1 MSMKDENYIVITG
14 WMRNKLGLKPNEL
27 IVYALIHGFCQ
38 DGRSVFTGGIKYIM
52 EWTGLTKQT
61 CITILKTLREH
72 SYIGRRTV
80 HDPKSGNF
88 SGYEY
93 FTHHSRGKRLE
104 AKSSTTTQNYS
115 DEQTSSGQKNLPLDG
130 DAAKS
135 ENTGN
140 NFLLGQNTLPDESKN
155 FTADG
160 QNFLP
165 NNASEIYKDIATDCS
180 KIKILADKHFGL
192 NAFDETFPS
201 KAAAFFTKNNIETPN
216 RYFEFIR
223 NKVLEKEKTSE
234 VPIRSPRSFAYKLIF
249 QVDIAQEFLN
259 QEEEMRLET
268 EKMKAERIR
277 IEKRKISCPCCGERF
292 ITDFNNNCPS
302 CGFSVDKFN
311 ESKEV
316 KIHKHFLQMPPL
328 RQEKYTSE
336 LEKIYFTGDFLKFF
350 GMSQEEKDL
359 DSKQKEEQKSALDKK
374 YGLLEED

>member
-1 MSMKDENYIVITG
+1 MSVKDENYIVITG
-14 WMRNKLGLKPNEL
+14 WMRNKLGLKSNEL

-52 EWTGLTKQT
+52 KWTGLTKQT

-72 SYIGRRTV
+72 SYIGRRAV

-93 FTHHSRGKRLE
+93 FTQHARGKDLE
-104 AKSSTTTQNYS
+104 AKSSTTSQNYS
-115 DEQTSSGQKNLPLDG
+115 AEQISSGQKKLLLNDDMSKP
-130 DAAKS
+130 

-140 NFLLGQNTLPDESKN
+140 IFSLGQNPLPNESKI
-155 FTADG
+155 FTVNG

-165 NNASEIYKDIATDCS
+165 NNASEISKDIATDCS
-180 KIKILADKHFGL
+180 KIKSLADKHFGL

-201 KAAAFFTKNNIETPN
+201 KAAAFFAKNNIKTPD

-234 VPIRSPRSFAYKLIF
+234 VSIRSPRSFAYKLIF

-259 QEEEMRLET
+259 QEEEMRLEAKKA
-268 EKMKAERIR
+268 EAERIR

-292 ITDFNNNCPS
+292 ITDFKSNCPN
-302 CGFSVDKFN
+302 CDFSVDKFN
-311 ESKEV
+311 DNKEV
-316 KIHKHFLQMPPL
+316 EIHKRFLQMPPF
-328 RQEKYTSE
+328 RQEEYTSE
-336 LEKIYFTGDFLKFF
+336 VEKIYFTKDFLKVI
-350 GMSQEEKDL
+350 GMSQAEREL
-359 DSKQKEEQKSALDKK
+359 DAKRKKEQKSALDKK
-374 YGLLEED
+374 YGLLEEA